1 MKINSTLK
9 ERLHEKGY
17 TTYSNEIFRK
27 YYTDDIHQIIR
38 VEDNEIFDYWIKY
51 FNGIRSNQEIKDIS
65 EAYKNL
71 LIDIEDLKNVKRL

>member
-27 YYTDDIHQIIR
+27 YYTDDIHQISR
-38 VEDNEIFDYWIKY
+38 VEDNEILDYWIKC
-51 FNGIRSNQEIKDIS
+51 FNGIRSNQEIKVIPD
-65 EAYKNL
+65 AYKKW
-71 LIDIEDLKNVKRL
+71 LIDIEDLKNVKWL

>member
-1 MKINSTLK
+1 MKINSTLQ

-38 VEDNEIFDYWIKY
+38 VEDNEIFDYWIKC
-51 FNGIRSNQEIKDIS
+51 FNFSFC
-65 EAYKNL
+65 KNKHIFKHL
-71 LIDIEDLKNVKRL
+71 CVFCF